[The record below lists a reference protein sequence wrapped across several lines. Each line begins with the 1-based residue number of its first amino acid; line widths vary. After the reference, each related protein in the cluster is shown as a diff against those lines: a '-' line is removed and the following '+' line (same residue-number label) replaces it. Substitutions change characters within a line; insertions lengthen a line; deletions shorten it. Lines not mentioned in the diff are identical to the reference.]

1 MNFMLVSSA
10 LQYNGKHTLVQN
22 TTFDNASDS
31 RGHQGASTQ
40 RALTRLNLF
49 SAPIG
54 IVNWGALRI
63 SADVSNFAAMQ
74 DLNWY
79 GKQSD
84 AEGLTLGALAVIA
97 PMIEK
102 MKVVEII
109 NQHLP
114 VDAQA
119 EYDHGTLLALMI
131 AARLSSPLALSNIHE
146 WAGKSGADVL
156 WGVPVEKLND
166 DRLGR
171 SLDALFS
178 QRHSIMA
185 SLALHASKYFDIP
198 LERLHYDPTHILFTG
213 AYEDAEPREDFS
225 EESVAINDN
234 RGAAHI
240 TKGRATDDAAKGTR
254 MVHAGLL
261 SYIDELGVL
270 PLFGHVIDGNQNGRT
285 GIREQLSLITKL
297 LKPQRFTMISDR
309 GTFSVAHLLRLKK
322 AKSFAICS
330 VPWGDIK
337 ELFRQQQSD
346 LNWSDASYLSIEQ
359 TRRRERNSLLP
370 REHYELAEVSHEMT
384 DDATGESI
392 ACRVMFVFSTAD
404 QKVVEQQRKKKIV
417 RIQKELA
424 QLQQSVAAGR
434 YNTKIS
440 AIDKRVARAFGDGR
454 MERFFT
460 VDVVELTVSQLAKQP
475 KPRRGCKQPTHRFEW
490 SFDEAKLKDA
500 QAEDGYSAIVTTVP
514 AREKSCDETFSMF
527 REQNLVEHANSQF
540 KGPLAVR
547 PIFLHSPHRVEALV
561 FLLMIGLMIYFSIQ
575 RTYRANTEEEAPTK
589 EHRMTAA
596 KILTSFSNYT
606 LIVERQSAGRVIT
619 PTRLTAQQRA
629 ILNRLQF
636 PSPAQTLSRRLTPVP
651 DS

>member
-1 MNFMLVSSA
+1 M
-10 LQYNGKHTLVQN
+10 
-22 TTFDNASDS
+22 
-31 RGHQGASTQ
+31 
-40 RALTRLNLF
+40 
-49 SAPIG
+49 
-54 IVNWGALRI
+54 
-63 SADVSNFAAMQ
+63 ADLSNFAAMQ

-84 AEGLTLGALAVIA
+84 AEGLTLGSLAVTA

-131 AARLSSPLALSNIHE
+131 SARLSSPLALSNIPE

-185 SLALHASKYFDIP
+185 TLALHASKHFDIP

-213 AYEDAEPREDFS
+213 AYEDAEPRDDFS
-225 EESVAINDN
+225 DESVATNGN

-261 SYIDELGVL
+261 SHIDELGVL
-270 PLFGHVIDGNQNGRT
+270 PLFGHMIDGNQNGRT
-285 GIREQLSLITKL
+285 GIREQLGLLTKL
-297 LKPQRFTMISDR
+297 LKPQKFTMISDR

-330 VPWGDIK
+330 VPWGDVK
-337 ELFRQQQSD
+337 ELFRQQQSN
-346 LNWSDASYLSIEQ
+346 LKWSEASYLSIEQ
-359 TRRRERNSLLP
+359 NRRRDRNSLKP
-370 REHYELAEVSHEMT
+370 REHYELAEVPHEMT
-384 DDATGESI
+384 EDATGESI
-392 ACRVMFVFSTAD
+392 ACRVIFVFSTAD
-404 QKVVEQQRKKKIV
+404 QKVVDKQRKKKIAH
-417 RIQKELA
+417 IQKELA
-424 QLQQSVAAGR
+424 QLQRSVAAGR
-434 YNTKIS
+434 YNTKIA
-440 AIDKRVARAFGDGR
+440 AIDKRVTRAFGDGR

-460 VDVVELTVSQLAKQP
+460 YDVVELTASQLAQQP
-475 KPRRGCKQPTHRFEW
+475 KPQRGCKQPTHQFDW
-490 SFDEAKLKDA
+490 IFDEAKLKDA

-514 AREKSCDETFSMF
+514 TRKKNCDELFSMF
-527 REQNLVEHANSQF
+527 REQNLVEHANSQL

-547 PIFLHSPHRVEALV
+547 PIFLHSPHRVEALL
-561 FLLMIGLMIYFSIQ
+561 FLLMIGLMVYFSIQ
-575 RTYRANTEEEAPTK
+575 RTYRANTEEEAPIK
-589 EHRMTAA
+589 EHRMTGA

-606 LIVERQSAGRVIT
+606 LIVERQKIGRVIT
-619 PTRLTAQQRA
+619 PARLSGRQRA

-636 PSPAQTLSRRLTPVP
+636 PSPAQTLSRRLNPVP
-651 DS
+651 EP